1 MLKEQKKRKRYK
13 HSGFDGTTLIC
24 CAIGV
29 VVSVNSCNFV
39 NEKIASA
46 REAAKRAQVRIQS
59 QSIQTEELVIP
70 DSLDEIQQNF
80 LETSKRL
87 LFKEIK
93 NQRILIMLNMK
104 QN

>member
-39 NEKIASA
+39 NE
-46 REAAKRAQVRIQS
+46 
-59 QSIQTEELVIP
+59 
-70 DSLDEIQQNF
+70 
-80 LETSKRL
+80 
-87 LFKEIK
+87 
-93 NQRILIMLNMK
+93 
-104 QN
+104 

>member
-39 NEKIASA
+39 NEKL
-46 REAAKRAQVRIQS
+46 QVQEKLPNELKLEFKVS
-59 QSIQTEELVIP
+59 Q
-70 DSLDEIQQNF
+70 
-80 LETSKRL
+80 
-87 LFKEIK
+87 FKQK
-93 NQRILIMLNMK
+93 NW
-104 QN
+104 

>member
-39 NEKIASA
+39 NEKVQ
-46 REAAKRAQVRIQS
+46 EKLPNELKLEFKVS
-59 QSIQTEELVIP
+59 Q
-70 DSLDEIQQNF
+70 
-80 LETSKRL
+80 
-87 LFKEIK
+87 FKQK
-93 NQRILIMLNMK
+93 NW
-104 QN
+104 

>member
-39 NEKIASA
+39 NEKIY
-46 REAAKRAQVRIQS
+46 RIY
-59 QSIQTEELVIP
+59 
-70 DSLDEIQQNF
+70 
-80 LETSKRL
+80 KKY
-87 LFKEIK
+87 FKKIRKCYTIYEK
-93 NQRILIMLNMK
+93 
-104 QN
+104 